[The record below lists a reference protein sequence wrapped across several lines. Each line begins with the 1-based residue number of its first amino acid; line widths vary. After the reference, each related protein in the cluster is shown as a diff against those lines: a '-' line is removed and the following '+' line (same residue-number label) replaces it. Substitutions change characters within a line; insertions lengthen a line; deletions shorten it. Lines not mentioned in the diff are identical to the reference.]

1 MLIYIRQWQNKIKP
15 QPGANPLVVLL
26 SWLLFGLLLI
36 VGLGLGLLM
45 LLFGWIL
52 LLPLMWRKRREMKQM
67 WQFTKA
73 TRQAQQQARRQY
85 QQQREQQQ
93 NRRDDSVI
101 EGEYQVKDGDERR

>member
-1 MLIYIRQWQNKIKP
+1 MLIHIRQWQNKIKP

-36 VGLGLGLLM
+36 IGLGLGLLM

>member
-36 VGLGLGLLM
+36 IGLSLGLLM

-85 QQQREQQQ
+85 QQQREQQR
-93 NRRDDSVI
+93 NRQDDSVI
-101 EGEYQVKDGDERR
+101 EGEYQVKDGDEHR

>member
-15 QPGANPLVVLL
+15 QPGANPFVVIL
-26 SWLLFGLLLI
+26 SWLLFGLLLV
-36 VGLGLGLLM
+36 VGLSLGLLM

-93 NRRDDSVI
+93 NRHDDSVI
-101 EGEYQVKDGDERR
+101 EGEYQVKDNDKRR

>member
-15 QPGANPLVVLL
+15 QPGANPFVVLL

-36 VGLGLGLLM
+36 VGLSLGLLM

-85 QQQREQQQ
+85 QQRREQQQ
-93 NRRDDSVI
+93 NRQDGSVI